1 MHFATPYY
9 AILLLAL
16 VYLYSLKARQ
26 KPATIPHP
34 DIVCKLGDAGKR
46 ARFKAILPKVLRMAA
61 MTLLVMALMRLQ
73 AGFVADSQNK
83 NGVDIMVAL
92 DVSSSMTAEDFR
104 PNRISAAKRVLR
116 DFINLRQ
123 NDRIG
128 LIVFG
133 SQSYLQ
139 CPLTNDH
146 KSLLAFLEG
155 VKIGM
160 AEDGTAIGMAMANA
174 VKRLKDSQ
182 AKTRIILLLTD
193 GDNNAGA
200 VDPSTAAK
208 LAATY
213 KIKVYAIGIGN
224 PDGAPIAVIDPLG
237 RKIYLRNP
245 DGSLFLTKMNDEGL
259 KKIAAITDGDYYL
272 ASDLKKFSEVMH
284 TIDRLKKTGY
294 KAKLP
299 LVFEERYM
307 FFALPAFLLLLAE
320 FFIVRFYLRAVSM

>member
-1 MHFATPYY
+1 MRFATPYY
-9 AILLLAL
+9 AILLLL
-16 VYLYSLKARQ
+16 LLYLYPLKARQ
-26 KPATIPHP
+26 KSAAIPHP
-34 DIVCKLGDAGKR
+34 DIIRNLGDAGKR
-46 ARFKAILPKVLRMAA
+46 ARFKVMLPKVLRMIA
-61 MTLLVMALMRLQ
+61 MALLIIALMRPQ
-73 AGFVADSQNK
+73 AGFISDTQNK
-83 NGVDIMVAL
+83 NGVDIMVAM
-92 DVSSSMTAEDFR
+92 DVSSSMAAEDFR
-104 PNRISAAKRVLR
+104 PNRISAAKKVLQ

-146 KSLLAFLEG
+146 KTLLSFLKD

-174 VKRLKDSQ
+174 VKRLRDSQ
-182 AKTRIILLLTD
+182 AKTRLILLLTD

-213 KIKVYAIGIGN
+213 NIKVYAIGIGN
-224 PDGAPIAVIDPLG
+224 PDGAPIAVIDSLG
-237 RKIYLRNP
+237 RKVYLSNP
-245 DGSLFLTKMNDEGL
+245 DGSLFLTKMNSEGL
-259 KKIAAITDGDYYL
+259 KKIAGITDGNYYL
-272 ASDLKKFSEVMH
+272 ASDADKFATIMQK
-284 TIDRLKKTGY
+284 IDRLEKTGY

-307 FFALPAFLLLLAE
+307 FFALSAFLLLLAE
-320 FFIVRFYLRAVSM
+320 FAIVRFYVRALP

>member
-1 MHFATPYY
+1 MHFATPYW
-9 AILLLAL
+9 AILLLL
-16 VYLYSLKARQ
+16 LIYLWKLKTRQ
-26 KPATIPHP
+26 KPATIPNP
-34 DIVCKLGDAGKR
+34 DIIRKLGNAGKR
-46 ARFKAILPKVLRMAA
+46 ARFKVILPKVLRITA

-83 NGVDIMVAL
+83 SGVDIMVAL

-104 PNRISAAKRVLR
+104 PNRISAAKRVLM

-146 KSLLAFLEG
+146 KTLRSFLKC

-174 VKRLKDSQ
+174 VKRLRDSQ
-182 AKTRIILLLTD
+182 AKTRLILLLTD
-193 GDNNAGA
+193 GENNAGA
-200 VDPSTAAK
+200 IDPETAAK

-213 KIKVYAIGIGN
+213 NIKVYAIGIGN
-224 PDGAPIAVIDPLG
+224 PDGAPIAVIDSLG
-237 RKIYLRNP
+237 RKVYLRNP
-245 DGSLFLTKMNDEGL
+245 NGSLFLTKMNDEGL
-259 KKIAAITDGDYYL
+259 KKIAQITDGGYYL
-272 ASDLKKFSEVMH
+272 ASDSEKLSTVIH
-284 TIDRLKKTGY
+284 TIDKLKKTGY

-307 FFALPAFLLLLAE
+307 FFALPAFLFLLAE
-320 FFIVRFYLRAVSM
+320 FFIVRFYLRALP